1 MLEGFY
7 RRVGGD
13 YKDVYY
19 RLENDKTVL
28 RFLERFLKEDSYQNF
43 MERYAARDEKEA
55 FRYIHNLKGVSLNLG
70 FGDLFQISEEIANEF
85 HAGFPNLTSDQLAL
99 LERRY
104 RTVIE
109 AINKELVEAD
119 WQQAVK
125 DQ

>member
-1 MLEGFY
+1 M
-7 RRVGGD
+7 
-13 YKDVYY
+13 YY

-28 RFLERFLKEDSYQNF
+28 RFLESFLKEDSYQNF

-55 FRYIHNLKGVSLNLG
+55 FRYIHILKGVSLNLG

-85 HAGFPNLTSDQLAL
+85 HAGFSDLTSDQLIL

-109 AINKELVEAD
+109 AISEELAEVD
-119 WQQAVK
+119 WQQVVK
-125 DQ
+125 GQ

>member
-1 MLEGFY
+1 MLEDFY
-7 RRVGGD
+7 RRIGGD
-13 YKDVYY
+13 YRDVYY

-28 RFLERFLKEDSYQNF
+28 RFLESFLKEDSYQNF

-55 FRYIHNLKGVSLNLG
+55 FRYIHILKGVSLNLG

-85 HAGFPNLTSDQLAL
+85 HAGFSDLTSDQLIL

-109 AINKELVEAD
+109 AISEELAEVD
-119 WQQAVK
+119 WQQVVK
-125 DQ
+125 GQ